1 MKELPVEFAARM
13 KRLLGEEGFRL
24 YADSF
29 LQDAVRSFRVN
40 TEKISVQDFA
50 EIDPFSSEP
59 IPYVETGFYLNYDKV
74 GNHPFH
80 HAGMIYVQDPGA
92 MATAE
97 CLELQPD
104 WWILDLCAAPGGKSS
119 QLRNKLGED
128 GILVSNEIVPSRCKI
143 LTGNIERLGFRNTA
157 TTCLDPARIAQRFPE
172 TFDLIMVDAPCSGE
186 GMFRKDDTAIQEW
199 SVENVLHCAQRQK
212 GILEQAVAALRP
224 GGYLVYAT
232 CTFSLEENEMV
243 VDDFL
248 QKHPE
253 FELIPVREVVRR
265 HTDDGIRYDGCHCG
279 NLHDARRFY
288 PHKSRGE
295 GQFMAVLHDTRPS
308 VPRSIRA
315 NKAAGKLDPIV
326 TDFLKDTLVEHDPE
340 QVTLY
345 HGTPVYASPALTW
358 ALEQVTA
365 FSCGVTIGEIRK
377 NYLQPHHQFF
387 MAMGRHFKRQIELEP
402 DSPELERY
410 LRGEEISV
418 QCENG
423 WAVITTKGCTVG
435 GVKVSA
441 GRAKNHY
448 PKGLRKLK

>member
-1 MKELPVEFAARM
+1 MKQ
-13 KRLLGEEGFRL
+13 LLGEEEFRL
-24 YADSF
+24 YEDSF
-29 LQDAVRSFRVN
+29 RENAVRAFRVN
-40 TEKISVQDFA
+40 TEKISVKDFA
-50 EIDPFSSEP
+50 EIDPFSSEQV
-59 IPYVETGFYLNYDKV
+59 PYVETGFYLDYDKV

-97 CLELQPD
+97 CLEVQPD
-104 WWILDLCAAPGGKSS
+104 WWVLDLCAAPGGKSS

-128 GILVSNEIVPSRCKI
+128 GVLISNEIVHSRCKI
-143 LTGNIERLGFRNTA
+143 LTGNMERLGFRNTA
-157 TTCLDPARIAQRFPE
+157 TTCLDPARVAQIFPE
-172 TFDLIMVDAPCSGE
+172 TFDMIMVDAPCSGE

-199 SVENVLHCAQRQK
+199 SVENVIYCAQRQK
-212 GILEQAVAALRP
+212 WILEQAAAALRP
-224 GGYLVYAT
+224 GGYMVYAT

-265 HTDDGIRYDGCHCG
+265 YTDDGISYDGCQCA

-295 GQFMAVLHDTRPS
+295 GQVMAVLHDKRPS
-308 VPRSIRA
+308 VPRWEGAKKS
-315 NKAAGKLDPIV
+315 AGKIDPMV
-326 TDFLKDTLVEHDPE
+326 LDFLNDTLAEYDLEH
-340 QVTLY
+340 VTMY
-345 HGTPVYASPALTW
+345 NGNPVYASPAL
-358 ALEQVTA
+358 ALDKGVA

-377 NYLQPHHQFF
+377 SYIQPHHQFF
-387 MAMGRHFKRQIELEP
+387 MAMGRQFKRQIELAP

-418 QCENG
+418 ECENG
-423 WAVITTKGCTVG
+423 WAVITTKGCSVG
-435 GVKVSA
+435 GVKVTA